1 MNATDNTRYTEVKKI
16 KLLAAVLLLAAISAC
31 AKNDAVSSENNTRI
45 VWGFDNATADG
56 ELYTDSSNRLN
67 FIDFHTMQSALLCSK
82 PNCNH
87 KDEGKCSSFGM
98 GNHPI
103 LYGGKLYFFDVQ
115 TNFESDEVI
124 DTTTVYKADTDGTNR
139 AAVCEIKGLA
149 LPAFDRMLK
158 VGDKAYFPMV
168 KYGWDDAHAGTSGY
182 NEIWLCGYDFS
193 ANTVERIEKLYEGWT
208 SGSWIYGLFDG
219 RVIFTYAYS
228 EEKVPFDLDLSEME
242 KRFISVYKSYDIESG
257 AVDDLE
263 LPKPLYVGEGYYV
276 YEKDGGTAVICE
288 NKEEI
293 LLPDFP
299 ADANGTYCIV
309 NGKLFH
315 CSKQLCADLTNG
327 KMYALSSSDGFVAY
341 SDGSYILK
349 EYNNDSQKYEYSKIA
364 ESDYIRSIS

>member
-1 MNATDNTRYTEVKKI
+1 MKKI
-16 KLLAAVLLLAAISAC
+16 KCLAAVLLLAAISAC
-31 AKNDAVSSENNTRI
+31 AKNNAAPSENSMRI
-45 VWGFDNATADG
+45 VWGYENANTDG
-56 ELYTDSSNRLN
+56 ELYTDSSDRLN
-67 FIDFHTMQSALLCSK
+67 FIDFQTMQSALLCSK

-103 LYGGKLYFFDVQ
+103 LFGGKLYFFDVQ
-115 TNFESDEVI
+115 TNFEGDEVI

-139 AAVCEIKGLA
+139 VAVCEIKGLA
-149 LPAFDRMLK
+149 LETYDRMLI
-158 VGDKAYFPMV
+158 VDDKAYFPMI

-182 NEIWLCGYDFS
+182 NEIWFCGYDFS
-193 ANTVERIEKLYEGWT
+193 ANTFERIEKLHEGW
-208 SGSWIYGLFDG
+208 GSTLWIYGLFDG

-228 EEKVPFDLDLSEME
+228 EEKVPFDLDLSEIE
-242 KRFISVYKSYDIESG
+242 KRYISVYKSYDIESG
-257 AVDDLE
+257 TVETLE
-263 LPKPLYVGEGYYV
+263 LPEPLHVGCGYYI

-293 LLPDFP
+293 FLSDFP

-327 KMYALSSSDGFVAY
+327 KTYTLSSSDNFVAY
-341 SDGSYILK
+341 SDGSYVLK
-349 EYNNDSQKYEYSKIA
+349 KYNEDSQSYEYSKIA
-364 ESDYIRSIS
+364 ESDYITSLS

>member
-1 MNATDNTRYTEVKKI
+1 MKKV

-31 AKNDAVSSENNTRI
+31 AKNNDLPSENSMRI
-45 VWGFDNATADG
+45 VWGYENANADG

-67 FIDFHTMQSALLCSK
+67 FIDFQTMQSALLCSK
-82 PNCNH
+82 PNCSH
-87 KDEGKCSSFGM
+87 KDQGKCSSFGM

-115 TNFESDEVI
+115 TNFEGDEVI

-139 AAVCEIKGLA
+139 AVVCEIKGLA
-149 LPAFDRMLK
+149 LPEFERMLMIG
-158 VGDKAYFPMV
+158 GDKAFFPMI

-193 ANTVERIEKLYEGWT
+193 TNTFERIEKLHDGW
-208 SGSWIYGLFDG
+208 GANLWIYGLFDG

-242 KRFISVYKSYDIESG
+242 KRFISVYKSYDIKSG

-263 LPKPLYVGEGYYV
+263 LPEPLYVGEGYYV
-276 YEKDGGTAVICE
+276 YEKGGGTAVICE

-299 ADANGTYCIV
+299 ADTNGTHCIV
-309 NGKLFH
+309 NRKLLH
-315 CSKQLCADLTNG
+315 CFKQLCADLTNG
-327 KMYALSSSDGFVAY
+327 KTYTLSSSDNLVAY
-341 SDGSYILK
+341 SDGAYILK
-349 EYNNDSQKYEYSKIA
+349 KYNEETQKYEYTKIA
-364 ESDYIRSIS
+364 ESDYIGSIS

>member
-1 MNATDNTRYTEVKKI
+1 MKKI
-16 KLLAAVLLLAAISAC
+16 KCLAVVLLLAAISAC
-31 AKNDAVSSENNTRI
+31 AKNNDLSSENSTRI
-45 VWGFDNATADG
+45 VWEYENANADG

-87 KDEGKCSSFGM
+87 KDEGKCSSFGI

-115 TNFESDEVI
+115 TNFEDDEVI
-124 DTTTVYKADTDGTNR
+124 DTTTVYKADTDGINR

-149 LPAFDRMLK
+149 LPSFDRMLLFD
-158 VGDKAYFPMV
+158 DKAYFPMI
-168 KYGWDDAHAGTSGY
+168 KYGWDDAHTGTSGY
-182 NEIWLCGYDFS
+182 NEIWLCGYNFS
-193 ANTVERIEKLYEGWT
+193 ANTFERIEKLHEGWT
-208 SGSWIYGLFDG
+208 SSPWIFGFFDG
-219 RVIFTYAYS
+219 KVIFTYAYS
-228 EEKVPFDLDLSEME
+228 EEKVPFDLSPSEIE

-257 AVDDLE
+257 AVEDIK
-263 LPKPLYVGEGYYV
+263 LPEPLTVGGGYYV
-276 YEKDGGTAVICE
+276 YEKDGGAAVICE
-288 NKEEI
+288 NKEEF
-293 LLPDFP
+293 LLTDFP

-327 KMYALSSSDGFVAY
+327 KMYALSSSDSFVAY
-341 SDGSYILK
+341 SDGSYVLK
-349 EYNNDSQKYEYSKIA
+349 KYNDETQKYEYTKIA

>member
-1 MNATDNTRYTEVKKI
+1 MKKV
-16 KLLAAVLLLAAISAC
+16 KLLAAALLLAAISAC
-31 AKNDAVSSENNTRI
+31 AKNNDLPSENSTRI
-45 VWGFDNATADG
+45 VWGYENAAADG
-56 ELYTDSSNRLN
+56 ELYTDISDRLN
-67 FIDFHTMQSALLCSK
+67 FIDFQTMQSAPLCSK

-103 LYGGKLYFFDVQ
+103 LYDGKLYFFDVQ
-115 TNFESDEVI
+115 TNFEGDEVI

-149 LPAFDRMLK
+149 LAAFDRMLIA
-158 VGDKAYFPMV
+158 DNKAYFPMI
-168 KYGWDDAHAGTSGY
+168 KYGWNDTHAGTTGY

-193 ANTVERIEKLYEGWT
+193 ANTFERFEKLHEGWT
-208 SGSWIYGLFDG
+208 SDIWIFGLFDG
-219 RVIFTYAYS
+219 KVIFTYAYS

-257 AVDDLE
+257 AAKDLE
-263 LPKPLYVGEGYYV
+263 LPEPLYVGEGYYV
-276 YEKDGGTAVICE
+276 YEKVGGTAVICE

-299 ADANGTYCIV
+299 ANANSTYCIV

-315 CSKQLCADLTNG
+315 CSKQLCADLTNS
-327 KMYALSSSDGFVAY
+327 KMYTLSSSDSFVAY
-341 SDGSYILK
+341 SEGVYILK
-349 EYNNDSQKYEYSKIA
+349 KYNEDTQSYEYSKIA
-364 ESDYIRSIS
+364 ESDYITSLS

>member
-1 MNATDNTRYTEVKKI
+1 MKKI
-16 KLLAAVLLLAAISAC
+16 KCLAAVLLLAAISAC
-31 AKNDAVSSENNTRI
+31 AKNNAAPSENIMRI
-45 VWGFDNATADG
+45 VWGYENANADG
-56 ELYTDSSNRLN
+56 ELYTDSSDRLN
-67 FIDFHTMQSALLCSK
+67 FIDFQTMQSVLLCSK

-115 TNFESDEVI
+115 TNFEGDEVI

-149 LPAFDRMLK
+149 LPAFDRMLIIA
-158 VGDKAYFPMV
+158 DKAYFPMI

-182 NEIWLCGYDFS
+182 NEVWFCVYDFS
-193 ANTVERIEKLYEGWT
+193 TKTFERIEKLHEGWT
-208 SGSWIYGLFDG
+208 SDPWIYGLFDG
-219 RVIFTYAYS
+219 KVIFSYSYS
-228 EEKVPFDLDLSEME
+228 EEKVPFDLTPSEIE

-288 NKEEI
+288 NKAEI

-315 CSKQLCADLTNG
+315 CSKQLCAALTNG
-327 KMYALSSSDGFVAY
+327 KMYALSSSDSLVAY
-341 SDGSYILK
+341 SDGSYVLK
-349 EYNNDSQKYEYSKIA
+349 KYNEETQKYEYTKIVQ
-364 ESDYIRSIS
+364 SDYIRSIS

>member
-1 MNATDNTRYTEVKKI
+1 MKKI
-16 KLLAAVLLLAAISAC
+16 KLLAVLLLAAISAC
-31 AKNDAVSSENNTRI
+31 AKNNDLPSENNTRI
-45 VWGFDNATADG
+45 VWGYENANSDG
-56 ELYTDSSNRLN
+56 ELYTDSSDRLN
-67 FIDFHTMQSALLCSK
+67 FIDFQTMQSALLCSK
-82 PNCNH
+82 PNCSHNN
-87 KDEGKCSSFGM
+87 ENKCSSFGM
-98 GNHPI
+98 RNHPV

-149 LPAFDRMLK
+149 LETYDRMLM

-168 KYGWDDAHAGTSGY
+168 KYGWDEAYAGTSGY

-193 ANTVERIEKLYEGWT
+193 ANTFERIEKLHEGWA

-219 RVIFTYAYS
+219 RVIFSYSYS
-228 EEKVPFDLDLSEME
+228 EEKVPFDIDVSEIA
-242 KRFISVYKSYDIESG
+242 KRFISVYKSYNIESKT
-257 AVDDLE
+257 VEDLE
-263 LPKPLYVGEGYYV
+263 LPEPLQVSGGYYV

-299 ADANGTYCIV
+299 ADTNGTYCIV

-315 CSKQLCADLTNG
+315 CFKQLCADLTNG
-327 KMYALSSSDGFVAY
+327 KMYALSSSDDLVAY

-349 EYNNDSQKYEYSKIA
+349 KYNEEAQKYEYTKIA
-364 ESDYIRSIS
+364 ESDYIGSIS